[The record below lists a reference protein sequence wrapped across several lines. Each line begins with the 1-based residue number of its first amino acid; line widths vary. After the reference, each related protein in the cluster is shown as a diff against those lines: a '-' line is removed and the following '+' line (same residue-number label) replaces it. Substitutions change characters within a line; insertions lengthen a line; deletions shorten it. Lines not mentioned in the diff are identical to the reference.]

1 MALMIDGT
9 TGVNTWA
16 SNYGFPFPILDD
28 EANAGSGAI
37 GIGDYIPYHVLI
49 GRDMTIRVLDG
60 QPSDSDIQ
68 AALDEE
74 WPEVEYPVPPDLEN
88 PGDDDDDEVPDE
100 ELDTDLSGSSS
111 NPFLDSSRNS
121 WNGSV
126 VCAVGS
132 TSAAPWIA
140 AALIIPALVWR
151 RRR

>member
-1 MALMIDGT
+1 MIDGT
-9 TGVNTWA
+9 AGVNTWA

-28 EANAGSGAI
+28 ESYGGSGAI
-37 GIGDYIPYHVLI
+37 GIGDYIPHHVLI
-49 GRDMTIRVLDG
+49 GRDMTILTAN
-60 QPSDSDIQ
+60 QPSDSEIQ

-74 WPEVEYPVPPDLEN
+74 WPEVEYPVPPDLSD

-100 ELDTDLSGSSS
+100 GADDDMGVGSSSS
-111 NPFLDSSRNS
+111 NPFLDSSRGS
-121 WNGSV
+121 WNGQV

-132 TSAAPWIA
+132 TSTAPWIA